1 MAQSRFTADVY
12 VWLRYPENTAGAS
25 ANPDDIVF
33 PDLIRGSSDGK
44 QPARS
49 AVLEDGMRY
58 RLWRLRGDFRNEFDL
73 RRFPVDRQTLT
84 VRFFNA
90 HAGSESLIYAQDRRT
105 PSSDTMSADGRLLGG
120 TGKDTFRELP
130 QWEALHAVVGRDTLV
145 TRSGL
150 GNPRL
155 VGLEQVRE
163 QSGFGIEVEL
173 RRRIVP
179 TLLKN
184 LLPLALM
191 TLIVYSTLH
200 FPPHLL
206 KEKVTVTVTGVLSG
220 AVLLSSINSQ
230 LGGVGY
236 VLAVE
241 YLFYAFFALSLFCIV
256 SFVTTERL
264 RVNRRAV
271 LITRIELWSRF
282 IYLGLL
288 LTVLGTAIAVGANW
302 YGVWS

>member
-1 MAQSRFTADVY
+1 
-12 VWLRYPENTAGAS
+12 
-25 ANPDDIVF
+25 
-33 PDLIRGSSDGK
+33 
-44 QPARS
+44 
-49 AVLEDGMRY
+49 
-58 RLWRLRGDFRNEFDL
+58 
-73 RRFPVDRQTLT
+73 

-90 HAGSESLIYAQDRRT
+90 HAASDSLIYAQDRRT
-105 PSSDTMSADGRLLGG
+105 PSSDTLSTDGRKLGG
-120 TGKDTFRELP
+120 TGADTFREVP
-130 QWEALHAVVGRDTLV
+130 QWEALHAVAGRDTLV

-163 QSGFGIEVEL
+163 QSGFSIEVEL

-184 LLPLALM
+184 LLPLGLM

-206 KEKVTVTVTGVLSG
+206 KEKVTVTVTGALSG
-220 AVLLSSINSQ
+220 AVLLGSINNQ

-264 RVNRRAV
+264 RVTRRADLLV
-271 LITRIELWSRF
+271 RVELWSRYV
-282 IYLGLL
+282 YLGLL
-288 LTVLGTAIAVGANW
+288 SIVLVIATVVGAAW
-302 YGVWS
+302 YGS